1 MAEDEPFGSGVASVF
16 DAIASDREG
25 KPASPAPRP
34 RPRKDAPATVAAPQN
49 DRGDAARPAARI
61 GRFPGSKNGPHK
73 EKITSRITPE
83 MKDAFVKW
91 ALDDRCSLQDLVE
104 RALIEFFQR
113 YRASREVNK

>member
-34 RPRKDAPATVAAPQN
+34 RPRKEAPATVPAPAYEQ
-49 DRGDAARPAARI
+49 GEGARPVARI
-61 GRFPGSKNGPHK
+61 GRFPGSKNGPRK

-83 MKDAFVKW
+83 MKDSFVKW
-91 ALDDRCSLQDLVE
+91 ALDDHCSLQDLVE

-113 YRASREVNK
+113 HRASREVGK